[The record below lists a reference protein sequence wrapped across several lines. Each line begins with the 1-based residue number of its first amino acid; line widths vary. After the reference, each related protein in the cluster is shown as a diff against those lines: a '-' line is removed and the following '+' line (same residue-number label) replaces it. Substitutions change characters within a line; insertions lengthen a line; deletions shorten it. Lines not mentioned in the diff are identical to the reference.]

1 MKNGDEKM
9 TKEKI
14 EKECVN
20 CLWYNHELFECQ
32 GTEICH
38 EYILIEGKYKEIV
51 DSEN

>member
-1 MKNGDEKM
+1 MKNGDEM

-32 GTEICH
+32 GIEICH
-38 EYILIEGKYKEIV
+38 EYILIGREI
-51 DSEN
+51 DDCEN